1 MTKAKPI
8 ILSLIAVMVM
18 LVPLVYWG
26 ITGSPTIDKRPSR
39 AEMEA
44 ACEILLQNAKMKA
57 DQAVTKRAAEFT
69 EFINSRKLGAGAFAQ
84 DVVSLKGKWVAAKSM
99 VPGTDKVGHEKYVI
113 AKFNEHIFKPED
125 LERATNRAINGGIY
139 DVDGIEN
146 ELAIALRQEI
156 SGQSLSPS
164 DLPTVAAEF
173 KNAIN
178 LALRDSKKDVIM
190 ATGGLVATEVSSQI
204 GAQVLVRLG
213 VSAGILATAAT
224 NSWWTLGGA
233 LVIGVA
239 VDALWSYVTHPAAT
253 IENQMVLELN
263 KMALNGS
270 SLIQEELK
278 KIVSTRSLL
287 WQKTLKD
294 FLQ

>member
-1 MTKAKPI
+1 
-8 ILSLIAVMVM
+8 
-18 LVPLVYWG
+18 
-26 ITGSPTIDKRPSR
+26 
-39 AEMEA
+39 
-44 ACEILLQNAKMKA
+44 
-57 DQAVTKRAAEFT
+57 
-69 EFINSRKLGAGAFAQ
+69 
-84 DVVSLKGKWVAAKSM
+84 
-99 VPGTDKVGHEKYVI
+99 
-113 AKFNEHIFKPED
+113 
-125 LERATNRAINGGIY
+125 
-139 DVDGIEN
+139 
-146 ELAIALRQEI
+146 
-156 SGQSLSPS
+156 
-164 DLPTVAAEF
+164 
-173 KNAIN
+173 
-178 LALRDSKKDVIM
+178 M

-294 FLQ
+294 SLQ